1 MISYNVG
8 DCDDGGG
15 KADSFAAVA
24 AAGLMEAGTC

>member
-8 DCDDGGG
+8 NCDDGGG

-24 AAGLMEAGTC
+24 AAGLTEVGIC